1 MMSFQAMLKVT
12 LAIALICA
20 CLYAF
25 ATLAWSLLSNVFA
38 VLSLLLKIAGS
49 ITSTL
54 LWIPQLML
62 SLFPGVSGL
71 LQFLVKT
78 AVYTVFQTHL
88 VFVWDHLIICTLLA
102 AAARQL
108 VGWRRKMKEQTLF
121 AYFIFYSATFLYIT
135 VSTLLPM
142 FLLAAAVGLLAKA
155 ICHFFPAAR
164 PKHTGPFMCFVVSL
178 FFHVY
183 FEESSEVSEYFW
195 CRFLVAYD
203 CL

>member
-38 VLSLLLKIAGS
+38 VLSLLLKIVGS
-49 ITSTL
+49 ITSIFM
-54 LWIPQLML
+54 WIPQLVL

-88 VFVWDHLIICTLLA
+88 VFVWDHLIICALLA
-102 AAARQL
+102 AAACQL
-108 VGWRRKMKEQTLF
+108 VSWKMKEQTLF
-121 AYFIFYSATFLYIT
+121 AYFILYSATFLYIT

-142 FLLAAAVGLLAKA
+142 FLLAAAVALLAKA
-155 ICHFFPAAR
+155 ICHVFPAAR
-164 PKHTGPFMCFVVSL
+164 PKHTGPLMCFVISL
-178 FFHVY
+178 FFHFY

-195 CRFLVAYD
+195 RRFIVAYD